1 LAPTV
6 PKFNRKGIQMASL
19 QDIGR
24 VLFIGIG
31 ATAVLDIW
39 FLVLAR
45 VGVPTLNF
53 AFIGRWVG
61 HLLCGKLAHAAIA
74 RAPPVPGELAWG
86 WFAHYAIGIVF
97 AALLVGWQG
106 EAWARQPTLGRAIAF
121 GLGTV
126 IVPLFVMQPAMGAGF
141 ASSKTATPVKNVL
154 RSVANHA
161 VFGLG
166 LYQSALLI
174 KEFT

>member
-1 LAPTV
+1 
-6 PKFNRKGIQMASL
+6 MASL
-19 QDIGR
+19 QEIGR

-39 FLVLAR
+39 LLVLAR

-61 HLLCGKLAHAAIA
+61 HLFRGKFSHAAIA

-97 AALLVGWQG
+97 AGLLVGWQG
-106 EAWARQPTLGRAIAF
+106 ESWLRHPTPGPAIIF
-121 GLGTV
+121 GLCTV
-126 IVPLFVMQPAMGAGF
+126 LLPLFVMQPAMGAGF
-141 ASSKTATPVKNVL
+141 ASSKTATPIKNVL
-154 RSVANHA
+154 RSVGNHA

-166 LYQSALLI
+166 LYLASLI
-174 KEFT
+174 TKEFT